1 MNLEGQDN
9 FSALNQII
17 DGVVAKCKVDKIPVG
32 IIPFA
37 GRAISD
43 LKQLGFQMIVAG
55 SDVAFL
61 RDSIINLK
69 NTFESN

>member
-1 MNLEGQDN
+1 
-9 FSALNQII
+9 
-17 DGVVAKCKVDKIPVG
+17 VG

-37 GRAISD
+37 GRAIPD

>member
-1 MNLEGQDN
+1 MT
-9 FSALNQII
+9 NQMEMI
-17 DGVVAKCKVDKIPVG
+17 DGVLAKCKTAKIPVG

-37 GRAISD
+37 GRAVPD

-61 RDSIINLK
+61 RESITNLK
-69 NTFESN
+69 KTFESN

>member
-1 MNLEGQDN
+1 
-9 FSALNQII
+9 
-17 DGVVAKCKVDKIPVG
+17 VG

-37 GRAISD
+37 GRVIPD

-61 RDSIINLK
+61 RESVINLK
-69 NTFESN
+69 KTLESN